1 MLPLKTTI
9 EDFDVLLAFMKTQVG
24 WVPLEKIR
32 KTLPS
37 KATDNR
43 KLEAMRVVGLIER
56 DKTNIKVSEA
66 GWKYIRATDEF
77 AKADVLR
84 EQVATVPLYNDTVA
98 WMHHSKKPD
107 PTRTDVANYWHD
119 KHESRLQGAKGAA
132 LTDAAVFF
140 LRLLGAAGL
149 GTFVR
154 AGNNRPDTYLK
165 GDATA
170 IQEFVLGAPVPP
182 AAGGTGEARFE
193 SLVVDPDAPDP
204 DQHQTPPAHQQ
215 TRPAPLTPPPGSA
228 GVTLQTS
235 PAIHVNLEIHI
246 AANATADT
254 VREIFMNMRKYVL
267 NSPKPDDGDE

>member
-9 EDFDVLLAFMKTQVG
+9 DDIGVLLGFMNTQVG
-24 WVPLEKIR
+24 WVPLDKIR

-66 GWKYIRATDEF
+66 GWKYIRATNETT
-77 AKADVLR
+77 KANILR
-84 EQVATVPLYNDTVA
+84 EQVATVPLYNDTVH
-98 WMHHSKKPD
+98 WIHYNNNPD
-107 PTRTDVANYWHD
+107 VTRTEVANYWHD
-119 KHESRLQGAKGAA
+119 KHASLLQGAQGAA

-140 LRLLGAAGL
+140 LRLVAAAGL
-149 GTFVR
+149 GKFVR

-165 GDATA
+165 GDASA
-170 IQEFVLGAPVPP
+170 IREFTLGPSTPP
-182 AAGGTGEARFE
+182 AADDGTGEAGPE
-193 SLVVDPDAPDP
+193 TPVVEADTTPPA
-204 DQHQTPPAHQQ
+204 QQQTPPAQQQ
-215 TRPAPLTPPPGSA
+215 TPPTPPTPPA
-228 GVTLQTS
+228 LPAVTLQTS

-254 VREIFMNMRKYVL
+254 VREIFKNMRKYVL
-267 NSPKPDDGDE
+267 NTPKPDDGDE